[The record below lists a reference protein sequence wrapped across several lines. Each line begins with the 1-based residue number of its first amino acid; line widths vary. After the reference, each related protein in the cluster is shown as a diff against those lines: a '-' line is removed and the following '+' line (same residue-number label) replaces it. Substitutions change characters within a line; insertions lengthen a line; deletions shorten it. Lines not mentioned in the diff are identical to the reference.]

1 MEEVPLKKLLAS
13 ILCALMLLGS
23 IAALAEPVPGAVYA
37 RSLKMSKASVALT
50 NAHEKP
56 GTAQLSVST
65 VPSLNQLTDKTIR
78 WTSDNPSVAAVDEN
92 GLVTA
97 RGEGQTRVR
106 AQIQGRTR
114 MLSVACKVTVK
125 AVRVSSLSLDCGEL
139 LILDPTDAAEKS
151 ERIRASVTP
160 ATATFQEVKFT
171 SSNDRIATVDEDG
184 HVTAQGEGEATITAT
199 TDQGRKSAKLTV
211 RVRDKSG
218 MEPLV
223 ISAGGDIVLG
233 GDMLK
238 KTDKRFERMI
248 SQGGAPDYGY
258 VLKNLKPVFE
268 RDDLTILN
276 LECPLKGKSLP
287 KKEWREYN
295 FYGKPEYAQI
305 LVEGSVEV
313 ANIANN
319 HINDFGTKGDTKRIL
334 RDAGIV
340 RSDMDFSVENN
351 SRVVRGIRVGFLG
364 FQTPYSSAKIR
375 QQILKAKKNGC
386 DVVVVS
392 FHWGEAPEH
401 KHPVLSSQIV
411 QARRAVN
418 AGADLV
424 LGHHPHVIQG
434 IERYN
439 GKYIFYGLGAVESS
453 GPRFK
458 YPNFIM
464 RQTILVGKE
473 GYTEPQEPEIYPI
486 FTSGAPMNEE
496 NNCQPILLSP
506 SDSRYD
512 TVKSQIDRYSQGR
525 GLKPAPYKL
534 VG

>member
-1 MEEVPLKKLLAS
+1 MKKLLAS
-13 ILCALMLLGS
+13 ILCALVLAGGV
-23 IAALAEPVPGAVYA
+23 AALAEPAPGAVYA
-37 RSLKMSKASVALT
+37 QSLKMSKAAVALT
-50 NAHEKP
+50 NAYQKP
-56 GTAQLSVST
+56 GTVQLGVST
-65 VPSLNQLTDKTIR
+65 RPQLHQLTDKTIR
-78 WTSDNPSVAAVDEN
+78 WISDNPSVAAVDEN

-106 AQIQGRTR
+106 AEIQGRTR
-114 MLSVACKVTVK
+114 VLSVACKVTVR
-125 AVRVSSLSLDCGEL
+125 AVRVSSLSLDCGDL
-139 LILDPTDAAEKS
+139 LILDHTDAAEKS
-151 ERIRASVTP
+151 ERVRATVTP
-160 ATATFQEVKFT
+160 ATATFQQVEFT
-171 SSNDRIATVDEDG
+171 SSNDRIASVDENG
-184 HVTAQGEGEATITAT
+184 HVTARGEGEATITAT
-199 TDQGRKSAKLTV
+199 ADQGRKSVKFTV

-218 MEPLV
+218 MVPVV

-233 GDMLK
+233 GDPLK
-238 KTDKRFERMI
+238 KTDKRFERLI

-258 VLKNLKPVFE
+258 VLKYLKPVFE

-276 LECPLKGKSLP
+276 LEGSLKGRADA
-287 KKEWREYN
+287 KKPERKYN
-295 FYGKPEYAQI
+295 FVGKPEYAQI
-305 LVEGSVEV
+305 LVEGSVEA
-313 ANIANN
+313 ANIVNN
-319 HINDFGTKGDTKRIL
+319 HINDYGTKGDTKRIL

-340 RSDMDFSVENN
+340 CSDTGFSAEN
-351 SRVVRGIRVGFLG
+351 SAATVRGIRVGFVG
-364 FQTPYSSAKIR
+364 FQTPYSSARIR
-375 QQILKAKKNGC
+375 EQIFKARKHC

-453 GPRFK
+453 GSRFK

-464 RQTILVGKE
+464 RQTILVGKD

-486 FTSGAPMNEE
+486 FTSGAPMDEE
-496 NNCQPILLSP
+496 NNCQPILLGP
-506 SDSRYD
+506 GDPRYD

-534 VG
+534 AG